1 MRSKRPARELLRISI
16 DMGPGD
22 SQTIRVMEGE
32 DPKRIAEAFAE
43 RHGLGDGAANVLEAQ
58 IRSNIEVSESFNDK
72 NGQQPNEYGEN
83 SQHQD
88 KAASKDNE
96 SYPRADEGAEH

>member
-1 MRSKRPARELLRISI
+1 
-16 DMGPGD
+16 
-22 SQTIRVMEGE
+22 MEGE